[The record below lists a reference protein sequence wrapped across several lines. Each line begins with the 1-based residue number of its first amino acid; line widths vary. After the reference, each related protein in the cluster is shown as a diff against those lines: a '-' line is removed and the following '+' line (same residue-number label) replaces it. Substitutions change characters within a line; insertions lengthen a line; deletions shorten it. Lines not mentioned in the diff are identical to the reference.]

1 MAQVMSPRPVFVNF
15 PLGRPCGKPHEK
27 ELQRSILKDALE
39 YFVNATEPGKVLDLP
54 YEWGK
59 PFTFEGYFDEVEE
72 MIEEEGW
79 PRQEWVPRKSDS

>member
-15 PLGRPCGKPHEK
+15 PLGRPCGKPHDK

-59 PFTFEGYFDEVEE
+59 PFTFEGYFVEVEE

-79 PRQEWVPRKSDS
+79 PRQDWVPRKND